1 MSNKKVKRSFKFR
14 FYPTPEQENELL
26 QTWGCVRLVYNKALD
41 MRHTAWYKHQK
52 RVNYAQTSAALTQWK
67 KQEEF
72 SFLKEV
78 SSIPLQQCLRHLQT
92 AYTRFFKKKC
102 KYPKFKSRKKSR
114 LGLTYAK
121 SGFKFKEDELYI
133 ACLNAPLN
141 VVWSRDFDRDSVST
155 VTITRD
161 KASRWFVSCLGEVLS
176 LIHI

>member
-1 MSNKKVKRSFKFR
+1 MSNKKVKRAFKFR
-14 FYPTPEQENELL
+14 FYPTPEQEKELL

-92 AYTRFFKKKC
+92 AYTRFFKKKSR
-102 KYPKFKSRKKSR
+102 YPKFKSRKN
-114 LGLTYAK
+114 LGWVLHTQNPVLSSK
-121 SGFKFKEDELYI
+121 KTSSTL
-133 ACLNAPLN
+133 L
-141 VVWSRDFDRDSVST
+141 VST
-155 VTITRD
+155 HHLTLCGHEI
-161 KASRWFVSCLGEVLS
+161 
-176 LIHI
+176 LIETVFLL